1 MGHVGVL
8 ECLPSIERFIREG
21 RYVADAGSARCFSGI
36 FLREVAPGEVLR
48 VEELYPSPDP
58 YRVYGSSLELL
69 TGGWPT
75 PLLKVGEAPRE
86 AWAKLEW
93 YNPFSRSIKDRTTYA
108 LVRSVGGDRL
118 VEVSSGNV
126 AIALSA
132 LGALLGKRV
141 KIYLPSAAR
150 YVEPALDVLGV
161 EHEVLDVTMT
171 VEALEHIRS
180 DVARGAVHTNQFEND
195 ANFLVHIR
203 TAVEI
208 DWQLSSR
215 GIRPS
220 YVIAGLGTS
229 GHSAALGFYFGVKY
243 GARLIGV
250 QPSDWIPGL
259 RRMESG
265 MKWIKYVPAEVVDVS
280 FREALEGVKALA
292 RRHGVLAGL
301 SSGAVY
307 YEYLRRRAEG
317 VYLMV
322 FPDDLFKYL
331 PLLGMT

>member
-1 MGHVGVL
+1 ML
-8 ECLPSIERFIREG
+8 ECLPHLEKFIREG
-21 RYVADAGSARCFSGI
+21 RYVADGASASCFSAL
-36 FLREVAPGEVLR
+36 FLREVKAGETLR
-48 VEELYPSPDP
+48 VEDLYPQPDAR
-58 YRVYGSSLELL
+58 RVYDRPLDLL
-69 TGGWPT
+69 LGGWPT

-108 LVRSVGGDRL
+108 LVRSVEGDRL

-126 AIALSA
+126 AIALGV
-132 LGALLGKRV
+132 LGILLGKKV
-141 KIYLPSAAR
+141 KIYLPSAAK
-150 YVEPALDVLGV
+150 YVEPVLDVLGV

-171 VEALEHIRS
+171 IEALEHIKG
-180 DVARGAVHTNQFEND
+180 DVAKGAVHTNQFEND
-195 ANFLVHIR
+195 ANFFMHIR

-215 GIRPS
+215 GIKPS
-220 YVIAGLGTS
+220 YVIAGAGTS
-229 GHSAALGFYFGVKY
+229 GHSAALGFYFGAKY
-243 GARLIGV
+243 GARLVAV

-259 RRMESG
+259 RRTESG

-280 FREALEGVKALA
+280 FEQALEGIKTLA
-292 RRHGVLAGL
+292 RRYGLLAGL

-307 YEYLRRRAEG
+307 FEYLRRRSEG

-322 FPDDLFKYL
+322 FPDDIYKYL
-331 PLLGMT
+331 DLLKYK

>member
-1 MGHVGVL
+1 MP
-8 ECLPSIERFIREG
+8 ECLPHIEKLIREG
-21 RYVADAGSARCFSGI
+21 RYVADDSSARCFSGI
-36 FLREVAPGEVLR
+36 FLREVKPGEELR
-48 VEELYPSPDP
+48 IEELYPVPDS
-58 YRVYGSSLELL
+58 YRVYGSPLELL
-69 TGGWPT
+69 TRGWPT
-75 PLLKVGEAPRE
+75 PLLKVGEPPKE

-108 LVRSVGGDRL
+108 LIRSINGDRL

-132 LGALLGKRV
+132 LGVLMGKRV

-171 VEALEHIRS
+171 VEALEHIKS
-180 DVARGAVHTNQFEND
+180 DVAKGAVHTNQFEND
-195 ANFLVHIR
+195 ANFFIHIR
-203 TAVEI
+203 TAVEM

-220 YVIAGLGTS
+220 YVIAGIGTS

-243 GARLIGV
+243 GARLIAV

-259 RRMESG
+259 RRIESG
-265 MKWIKYVPAEVVDVS
+265 MKWIKYVSAELVDIS
-280 FREALEGVKALA
+280 FKEALEGVKALA
-292 RRHGVLAGL
+292 RKYGVLAGL

-307 YEYLRRRAEG
+307 YEYIRRKAEG

-331 PLLGMT
+331 GLLEVA